1 MLLRVPICHL
11 TSCPLEDMTSVVG
24 GRAVT
29 RAEGG
34 VIFYQCSAPGAV
46 MLGSPS
52 LVCTHGGWND
62 TKPECQCKLT
72 HKIPCN
78 TLTNLQR
85 PSQGTRKSCK
95 WVGN

>member
-1 MLLRVPICHL
+1 MPITIRLHNFIILPRVPICHL

-29 RAEGG
+29 KAEGG

-46 MLGSPS
+46 MVGSPS
-52 LVCTHGGWND
+52 LVCTRAGWND

-72 HKIPCN
+72 QKIAYKLV
-78 TLTNLQR
+78 TH
-85 PSQGTRKSCK
+85 
-95 WVGN
+95 

>member
-1 MLLRVPICHL
+1 MCQLHNIIILLRVPICHL

-34 VIFYQCSAPGAV
+34 LIFYQCSVPGAV
-46 MLGSPS
+46 MVGSPS
-52 LVCTHGGWND
+52 LVCTRTGWND

-78 TLTNLQR
+78 M
-85 PSQGTRKSCK
+85 
-95 WVGN
+95 

>member
-1 MLLRVPICHL
+1 MPRVPICHL

-34 VIFYQCSAPGAV
+34 LIFYQCSAPGAV
-46 MLGSPS
+46 MVGSPS
-52 LVCTHGGWND
+52 LVCTRAGWND

-72 HKIPCN
+72 QKIPYKLV
-78 TLTNLQR
+78 TH
-85 PSQGTRKSCK
+85 
-95 WVGN
+95 